1 MTSFIFGLLLA
12 AVAFGQTPAFE
23 VATIK
28 PAEALNPAKMVS
40 GTFRIG
46 ASIDGARAEF
56 RYMSLADLIQY
67 AYGVKTYQVSGP
79 DWIKSERFDIQ
90 AKLPEGATRDQAPQ
104 MLQALLSDRFQLKLR
119 REQTEHS
126 VFGLVVAKGGLK
138 LRETTP
144 DPQAPP
150 AAGGD
155 TKAAETAQ
163 RFTMTRSADGGGGAG
178 APVRMSR
185 ELGMHIERKM
195 TMAGLADFLSRFVGR
210 PVIDM
215 TETKAT
221 YQVAMDLPLGE
232 MMRSAGAVVA
242 VSSHGAPVDPGMVQ
256 TDDSGSAS
264 VFTEVQKMGLK
275 LEPRKAPVELLA
287 VASAERKPSEN
298 WSTETSLHSTACG
311 SRA

>member
-1 MTSFIFGLLLA
+1 MTFSISLLLLA
-12 AVAFGQTPAFE
+12 SVSFGQTPAFE

-28 PAEALNPAKMVS
+28 PSEALNPAKMMS
-40 GTFRIG
+40 GSFRIG

-138 LRETTP
+138 LNETTP
-144 DPQAPP
+144 DPPVAVGGGDSNAAPP
-150 AAGGD
+150 
-155 TKAAETAQ
+155 TQ
-163 RFTMTRSADGGGGAG
+163 RFSMTKSADGSGG
-178 APVRMSR
+178 
-185 ELGMHIERKM
+185 LGSMHIERKM

-298 WSTETSLHSTACG
+298 
-311 SRA
+311 